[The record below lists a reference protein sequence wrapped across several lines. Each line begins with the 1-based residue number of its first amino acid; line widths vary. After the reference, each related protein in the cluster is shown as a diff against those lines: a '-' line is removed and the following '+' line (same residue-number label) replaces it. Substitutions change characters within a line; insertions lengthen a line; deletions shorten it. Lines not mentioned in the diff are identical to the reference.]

1 VSPVAGQ
8 RTSAGLVLAL
18 GGGGARGLAHIGV
31 LEVLAEH
38 GLPVRAVVGTSIG
51 AEIGAFLAAGMSVA
65 EMTSV
70 ATSLDWKLVLRLFF
84 PDLHAGGLVSGER
97 ILSWL
102 ADKLGAA
109 RVEDLSLP
117 FAAVATDLE
126 RGEEVVLDRGPLVE
140 AVRAS
145 VSLPGTLAPFRLGGR
160 LLVDG
165 GVVNQ
170 VPADV
175 ARRLHGGPVLAVAV
189 HAASQAW
196 PGPAPRAGPWRERL
210 AQLLGE
216 RWMRRAPHLREF
228 LSAEA
233 ASAEGGDESEWSP
246 LLVLQRSALVSQE
259 MLVRLR
265 LATSPPDVLLVP
277 DVSDVGMLEFYRAGE
292 AIEAG
297 RAAARERIDEIAAL
311 VSPAGS

>member
-1 VSPVAGQ
+1 VPGERA
-8 RTSAGLVLAL
+8 TAGLVLAL

-31 LEVLAEH
+31 LEVLAES

-84 PDLHAGGLVSGER
+84 PDLRAGGLVSGER
-97 ILSWL
+97 IVSWL
-102 ADKLGAA
+102 ADKLGAV
-109 RVEDLSLP
+109 RIEDLALP

-126 RGEEVVLDRGPLVE
+126 SGEEVVLDRGPLVE

-145 VSLPGTLAPFRLGGR
+145 LSIPGTLAPSRLGGR

-196 PGPAPRAGPWRERL
+196 PGPAPKAGPWRERL
-210 AQLLGE
+210 AQLRE
-216 RWMRRAPHLREF
+216 RWMRRAPRLRKR
-228 LSAEA
+228 LQAEA
-233 ASAEGGDESEWSP
+233 APAEGDDEPGWSS

-265 LATSPPDVLLVP
+265 LEASPPDVLLVP
-277 DVSDVGMLEFYRAGE
+277 DVGDVGMLEFYEAEE

-297 RAAARERIDEIAAL
+297 RVAARARLEEIAAL
-311 VSPAGS
+311 ASRAGS

>member
-1 VSPVAGQ
+1 VPGERA
-8 RTSAGLVLAL
+8 TAGLVLAL

-31 LEVLAEH
+31 LEVLAES

-84 PDLHAGGLVSGER
+84 PDLRAGGLVSGER
-97 ILSWL
+97 IVSWL
-102 ADKLGAA
+102 ADKLGAV
-109 RVEDLSLP
+109 RIEDLALP

-126 RGEEVVLDRGPLVE
+126 SGEEVVLDRGPLVE

-145 VSLPGTLAPFRLGGR
+145 LSIPGTLAPSRLGGR

-196 PGPAPRAGPWRERL
+196 PGPAPKAGPWRERL
-210 AQLLGE
+210 AQLRE
-216 RWMRRAPHLREF
+216 RWMRRAPRLRKR
-228 LSAEA
+228 LQAEA
-233 ASAEGGDESEWSP
+233 APAEGDDEPGWSP

-265 LATSPPDVLLVP
+265 QEASPPDVLLVP
-277 DVSDVGMLEFYRAGE
+277 DVGDVGMLEFYEAEE

-297 RAAARERIDEIAAL
+297 RVAARARLEEIAAL
-311 VSPAGS
+311 ASRAGS

>member
-1 VSPVAGQ
+1 MPGERA
-8 RTSAGLVLAL
+8 TAGLVLAL

-31 LEVLAEH
+31 LEVLAENAV
-38 GLPVRAVVGTSIG
+38 PVRAVVGTSIG

-97 ILSWL
+97 IVSWL

-109 RVEDLSLP
+109 RIEDLALP

-126 RGEEVVLDRGPLVE
+126 NGEEVVLDRGSLVE

-145 VSLPGTLAPFRLGGR
+145 LSIPGTLAPFRLGGR

-196 PGPAPRAGPWRERL
+196 PGPAPKAGPWRQRL
-210 AQLLGE
+210 AQLGE
-216 RWMRRAPHLREF
+216 RWMRRAPRLRER
-228 LSAEA
+228 LQVEA
-233 ASAEGGDESEWSP
+233 APAAGDDESGWSP
-246 LLVLQRSALVSQE
+246 LLVLQRAALASQE

-265 LATSPPDVLLVP
+265 QEASPPDVLLVP
-277 DVSDVGMLEFYRAGE
+277 DVGDVGLLEFYEAEE

-297 RAAARERIDEIAAL
+297 RVAARARLEEIAAL
-311 VSPAGS
+311 ASRAGS

>member
-1 VSPVAGQ
+1 MSPVAGQ
-8 RTSAGLVLAL
+8 RAPAGLVLAL

-31 LEVLAEH
+31 LEVLAER

-51 AEIGAFLAAGMSVA
+51 AEIGAFLASGMSVA

-70 ATSLDWKLVLRLFF
+70 ARSLDRTLVLRLFF
-84 PDLHAGGLVSGER
+84 PDLQAGGLVSGDR
-97 ILSWL
+97 IVSWL

-109 RVEDLSLP
+109 RVEDLALP

-126 RGEEVVLDRGPLVE
+126 TGEEVVLDRGPLVE

-189 HAASQAW
+189 HASSQVW
-196 PGPAPRAGPWRERL
+196 PGPAPETASWRQRL
-210 AQLLGE
+210 ARFLRDRWPRRGPQPPEPPPQGAAAADGGGE
-216 RWMRRAPHLREF
+216 
-228 LSAEA
+228 
-233 ASAEGGDESEWSP
+233 EGWGP

-265 LATSPPDVLLVP
+265 LAGSPPDVLLVP
-277 DVSDVGMLEFYRAGE
+277 DVSRVGMLEFHRAEE
-292 AIEAG
+292 AVEAG

-311 VSPAGS
+311 VSPGAP

>member
-1 VSPVAGQ
+1 VPGERA
-8 RTSAGLVLAL
+8 TAGLVLAL

-31 LEVLAEH
+31 LEVLAES

-84 PDLHAGGLVSGER
+84 PDLRAGGLASGER
-97 ILSWL
+97 IVSWL
-102 ADKLGAA
+102 ADKLGAV
-109 RVEDLSLP
+109 RIEDLALP

-126 RGEEVVLDRGPLVE
+126 SGDEVVLDRGPLVE

-145 VSLPGTLAPFRLGGR
+145 LSIPGTLAPFRLGGR

-196 PGPAPRAGPWRERL
+196 PGPAPKAAPWRERL
-210 AQLLGE
+210 AQRLGE
-216 RWMRRAPHLREF
+216 RWMRRAPRLRER
-228 LSAEA
+228 LQAKVA
-233 ASAEGGDESEWSP
+233 PAEGDDESGWSP
-246 LLVLQRSALVSQE
+246 LLVLQRSALASQE

-265 LATSPPDVLLVP
+265 QEASPPDVLLVP
-277 DVSDVGMLEFYRAGE
+277 DVGDVGMLEFYEAEE

-297 RAAARERIDEIAAL
+297 RVAARARLEEIAAL
-311 VSPAGS
+311 ASRAGS